1 VSEKLKAKKSA
12 GPDNL
17 KPEFYKALLGNE
29 ICFNT
34 LLNCFNNLRDGE
46 TVPDEWKKSKTVML
60 PKVSKPQPKDLR
72 PIALTNVSY
81 KIFMAA
87 MKNKI
92 ELHLANNDLLNEMQ
106 AGFTDGRRIENN
118 LYILKY
124 CIESCFERNLPL
136 FLSSVDYHKAF
147 DSINRGKMI
156 QAMKY
161 YKAHFKDIDK
171 VAEIYQGDKTF
182 INFGEIKDLE
192 IEISS
197 GIRQG
202 CTGSTTL
209 FKLITYKIMEK
220 MEKQRGFVDD
230 MFKINM
236 LYFADDG
243 LQLSL
248 TRNDA
253 ARNIKLLIEASRE
266 WGLEVNEA
274 KCNIIIY
281 NLKLQ
286 PTEIQNIKV
295 VKEIKYLGI
304 TLSNGRDCFKKHK
317 ELMIDFGKKMANLTY
332 PVISKSCNKL
342 LIGKVYWK
350 SLILPKLLYGAGIM
364 DYSKTD
370 ILNLGRVENI
380 AYRSMLGAPK
390 YAPVTTL
397 RGEIG
402 SSSMEARIMET
413 RIKYIKY
420 TIEQGENSLLG
431 RISEEYINKRN
442 SKWSKASLEYF
453 KCAEIS
459 FRKLKE
465 ISPNEIKNRIKKW
478 DTLKWRE
485 EMEEKSSLTLYRQ
498 YKSSVGGEDRV
509 YDNRPSSIILYKAR
523 ANVLPLNDRNRFQNP
538 NASTTCSICNNGVED
553 LAHFIL
559 WCSAFNHVR
568 MNDVHLQQPY
578 IEDEN
583 ALIGNYLFKNED
595 VDKVKITLHKFYR
608 IRTKMLKN
616 LADTNNVQ

>member
-1 VSEKLKAKKSA
+1 MKRKRLEIRDSKDRGQCMWKYIHLLRAINTNKQDPCLYNNQGEIMNQTESETALRNFWSGIYQQRPNNIEEFWNATERAKYIEENYGNPKPNDTTLIKEKIHFRGIQRQEGRKIIQMERNPELAIAHPQSITEHMDMVGIFKNNVKAMNDIQITPDLLEKCLKKLKAKKSA

-317 ELMIDFGKKMANLTY
+317 ELMIDFGKKNG
-332 PVISKSCNKL
+332 KSYLPCYFQKL
-342 LIGKVYWK
+342 
-350 SLILPKLLYGAGIM
+350 
-364 DYSKTD
+364 
-370 ILNLGRVENI
+370 
-380 AYRSMLGAPK
+380 
-390 YAPVTTL
+390 
-397 RGEIG
+397 
-402 SSSMEARIMET
+402 
-413 RIKYIKY
+413 
-420 TIEQGENSLLG
+420 Q
-431 RISEEYINKRN
+431 
-442 SKWSKASLEYF
+442 
-453 KCAEIS
+453 
-459 FRKLKE
+459 
-465 ISPNEIKNRIKKW
+465 
-478 DTLKWRE
+478 
-485 EMEEKSSLTLYRQ
+485 
-498 YKSSVGGEDRV
+498 
-509 YDNRPSSIILYKAR
+509 
-523 ANVLPLNDRNRFQNP
+523 
-538 NASTTCSICNNGVED
+538 
-553 LAHFIL
+553 
-559 WCSAFNHVR
+559 
-568 MNDVHLQQPY
+568 
-578 IEDEN
+578 
-583 ALIGNYLFKNED
+583 
-595 VDKVKITLHKFYR
+595 
-608 IRTKMLKN
+608 
-616 LADTNNVQ
+616 